1 MNNLIMMVSID
12 MPIAVRNALLATF
25 ITLMT
30 VLSIALIVLVLL
42 QRATESGLGALNG
55 STNNYVGE
63 KKGRS
68 LESKLKIATLVIGV
82 LLLIVSVLYFICQ

>member
-1 MNNLIMMVSID
+1 MSNLIMMVSID

-42 QRATESGLGALNG
+42 QRTTESGLGALNG

-63 KKGRS
+63 K
-68 LESKLKIATLVIGV
+68 
-82 LLLIVSVLYFICQ
+82 